1 MCQTGYIYIL
11 VRVACVEGN
20 DGLWEGRGVGDWV
33 GCFPC
38 ACVRKISH
46 GGWVVEGVHSM
57 ELKPSSVFLRHNG
70 DVNWRPRMMVEIH
83 YDSAVRRM
91 CEHENERLAYG

>member
-1 MCQTGYIYIL
+1 
-11 VRVACVEGN
+11 
-20 DGLWEGRGVGDWV
+20 VGGWV

-46 GGWVVEGVHSM
+46 GGWVGGRGGGVHSM
-57 ELKPSSVFLRHNG
+57 ELKPSSVFLRHNA

-83 YDSAVRRM
+83 YDSVVRRM
-91 CEHENERLAYG
+91 CDREYERLAYG